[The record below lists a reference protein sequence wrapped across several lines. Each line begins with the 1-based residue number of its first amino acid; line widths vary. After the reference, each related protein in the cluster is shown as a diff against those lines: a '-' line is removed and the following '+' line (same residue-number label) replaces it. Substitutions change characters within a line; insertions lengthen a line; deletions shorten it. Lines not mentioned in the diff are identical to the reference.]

1 MPVLEVFYMRASP
14 PSYAVLALLKHT
26 KTPYKATELD
36 YFGGQQFTEEHAK
49 RNPQKEVPVIQ
60 DGDYILCE
68 SVAILQYIA
77 DAYGKGLPDLYPSDP
92 KRRGTINQRLAF
104 NLCNLYPSVSM
115 YTFGDVFG
123 APSTDQIKSKALRS
137 LSVFETI
144 LKDQGTKFAAGEKFS
159 IADIGLLQTAICM
172 EAADFDFSPY
182 PLIAKWYETCK
193 TQGAM
198 WEDFK
203 AIRDDLHF
211 FLKNPPNKD
220 ALAQLD
226 KKRDASFQQK

>member
-144 LKDQGTKFAAGEKFS
+144 LKDQGTKFAAG
-159 IADIGLLQTAICM
+159 
-172 EAADFDFSPY
+172 
-182 PLIAKWYETCK
+182 
-193 TQGAM
+193 
-198 WEDFK
+198 
-203 AIRDDLHF
+203 
-211 FLKNPPNKD
+211 
-220 ALAQLD
+220 D
-226 KKRDASFQQK
+226 KKFQRNSPLLTSVFCKQRFAWRLPTLIFRPTHSSPSGTKRAKRKGPCGKISRPFAMTCTFS